1 MIDEARIIEIKED
14 ILSDNNTAA
23 EAHRQQ
29 LAQQGTL
36 FVDVMSSPG
45 AGKTTLLLSLIER
58 MRGKANIGIIEAD
71 IESFVDSEKI
81 KQAGIP
87 AVQLETRGI
96 CHVEMDMVAKAFAA
110 FGQAD
115 FDYVFLENIGIWF
128 VLRNSTRVRISAS
141 CCFQCPRASTRCTS
155 TRPCS
160 R

>member
-87 AVQLETRGI
+87 AV
-96 CHVEMDMVAKAFAA
+96 
-110 FGQAD
+110 
-115 FDYVFLENIGIWF
+115 
-128 VLRNSTRVRISAS
+128 
-141 CCFQCPRASTRCTS
+141 
-155 TRPCS
+155 
-160 R
+160 